1 MPQDTA
7 SLDISLPVKGACH
20 CGTVSYEMTSPP
32 KHAVKCNCSI
42 CRSLGT
48 VWGHGSTKNI
58 KITAKPDA
66 TIKYVWGDKQLAF
79 HSCKTCGATT
89 HWEGIAG
96 DAIGRMAVNL
106 CLADPGTIEAIGLRS
121 FDGAETWKF
130 LD

>member
-1 MPQDTA
+1 MTGNTGERQ
-7 SLDISLPVKGACH
+7 ISLPIKGTCH
-20 CGTVSYEMTSPP
+20 CGAVAFEMFARP
-32 KHAVKCNCSI
+32 KRAVKCNCSI

-48 VWGHGSTKNI
+48 VWGHGTTEII

-106 CLADPGTIEAIGLRS
+106 CLADPSVIDGIGLRH
-121 FDGAETWKF
+121 FDGAKTWTF